1 MSTENP
7 RVGGSIP
14 PLAIRG
20 SCLRK
25 WFPDRSFSSL
35 RHDLALSAFIAR
47 RHPIVSEMRSQRE
60 LLLLSGA
67 VALPD
72 VAESSPYHNER
83 YGW

>member
-1 MSTENP
+1 
-7 RVGGSIP
+7 
-14 PLAIRG
+14 
-20 SCLRK
+20 
-25 WFPDRSFSSL
+25 
-35 RHDLALSAFIAR
+35 
-47 RHPIVSEMRSQRE
+47 MRSQRE